1 MREADADSS
10 KRARSGEY
18 RQSHD
23 KNCDETG
30 LFALHAR
37 RFYTDCGTIRSRH
50 ANRSVERK
58 SHVSFWAAQ
67 KDVESNCLQSGMGRF
82 GHRSGKLR
90 LQVAALNCCKNI
102 YIAKD
107 PSTLALVQ
115 MAKRIRENWRAEDH
129 AAAQAQRAAAEA
141 AIKRLESVAA

>member
-1 MREADADSS
+1 MPGCAGVYAENHCFARSTGRNHRDDDTARLRRNGRYAVREADADSS

-30 LFALHAR
+30 LFALYAR

-58 SHVSFWAAQ
+58 SHVSLWAAP

-107 PSTLALVQ
+107 PSTL
-115 MAKRIRENWRAEDH
+115 R
-129 AAAQAQRAAAEA
+129 
-141 AIKRLESVAA
+141 